1 MHRSLIFRSGFFL
14 PSLII
19 TDFHFPVFL
28 SFRLL
33 AAKSQIVIR
42 ANSGGKFLFLIF
54 DISKEIIILLLLLN
68 IFEERLSMFL
78 GGL

>member
-1 MHRSLIFRSGFFL
+1 MHRSFTFGSRAFI
-14 PSLII
+14 PILII
-19 TDFHFPVFL
+19 TDFHFAIFL

-33 AAKSQIVIR
+33 AAKGKVVIR
-42 ANSGGKFLFLIF
+42 ANSGGKFLFPIL
-54 DISKEIIILLLLLN
+54 DISKQILILLLLLI